1 MKTIDNGGASAI
13 KGFNYQKSIAML
25 IAVLYFLE
33 KDFELAVEAE
43 DDIVFSSSF
52 RTVYIQAK
60 SATMSLATV
69 SKKHKGKPSVI
80 EKNMSHGT
88 GKNDLYKIVSPA
100 FKNIDKTL
108 KKVDATLI
116 TQGASIF
123 QYSSEAIKTIS
134 KNSPNIPQE
143 KLARA
148 RVALTNFKD
157 DQSEFLIYI
166 QGIMASKGI
175 PVDNNHGQRSLE
187 ELSGQIDQ
195 RSSLIAKSED
205 DYEKKKFTPK
215 DLSNIFSHSHKLEI
229 FKNIIQ
235 KLNYSIPKQ
244 EALIEKRVSIAALYG
259 AVYADI
265 EKAIKKL
272 DIIEI
277 NEVEVVSSLLENS
290 DFKNIEDTLIR
301 EAIVIDA
308 YSQVIYEKEY
318 I

>member
-1 MKTIDNGGASAI
+1 MDKA
-13 KGFNYQKSIAML
+13 
-25 IAVLYFLE
+25 LE
-33 KDFELAVEAE
+33 
-43 DDIVFSSSF
+43 
-52 RTVYIQAK
+52 
-60 SATMSLATV
+60 
-69 SKKHKGKPSVI
+69 
-80 EKNMSHGT
+80 
-88 GKNDLYKIVSPA
+88 
-100 FKNIDKTL
+100 
-108 KKVDATLI
+108 KVDATLI

-166 QGIMASKGI
+166 QGIMASMGI
-175 PVDNNHGQRSLE
+175 PVDNNHGRRSLE

-229 FKNIIQ
+229 FKNIIK

-265 EKAIKKL
+265 ETAIKKL
-272 DIIEI
+272 DIIELK
-277 NEVEVVSSLLENS
+277 ETEVVSFMLKNS

-308 YSQVIYEKEY
+308 YSQVVYKKEY

>member
-1 MKTIDNGGASAI
+1 MDKA
-13 KGFNYQKSIAML
+13 
-25 IAVLYFLE
+25 LE
-33 KDFELAVEAE
+33 
-43 DDIVFSSSF
+43 
-52 RTVYIQAK
+52 
-60 SATMSLATV
+60 
-69 SKKHKGKPSVI
+69 
-80 EKNMSHGT
+80 
-88 GKNDLYKIVSPA
+88 
-100 FKNIDKTL
+100 
-108 KKVDATLI
+108 KVDATLI
-116 TQGASIF
+116 TQGARIF

-134 KNSPNIPQE
+134 NNSPNITQE

-148 RVALTNFKD
+148 RVALTNFND
-157 DQSEFLIYI
+157 DQSDFLIYI

-175 PVDNNHGQRSLE
+175 PVDNNHGRRSLE
-187 ELSGQIDQ
+187 ELSRQIDQ
-195 RSSLIAKSED
+195 RSAIIAKSED
-205 DYEKKKFTPK
+205 DYGKKKFTPK
-215 DLSNIFSHSHKLEI
+215 DLSSIFSHSHKLEI
-229 FKNIIQ
+229 FKNIIK

-265 EKAIKKL
+265 ETAIKKL

-290 DFKNIEDTLIR
+290 DFKNIKDTLIR